1 MLVAKTMQQ
10 FIECLVLRQLQYF
23 LPGCQGARV
32 PVSLEMEEK
41 AGNCICMALFTVLS
55 RPQFSTSKSEWGL

>member
-1 MLVAKTMQQ
+1 MFSAKAAAV
-10 FIECLVLRQLQYF
+10 F
-23 LPGCQGARV
+23 PARV